1 MSTRRWWN
9 QTPNSEPGFMHAP
22 GNVARMPTPNLDD
35 FEKRIRQLEGELIG
49 IGTEID
55 RLGMKFNSVRDQL
68 VQVREQMA
76 NRLKESGIKA
86 EFMTTFPEIDMRLSD
101 DEPVAR

>member
-1 MSTRRWWN
+1 MTTRRWWN
-9 QTPNSEPGFMHAP
+9 QTPNSEPGFMH
-22 GNVARMPTPNLDD
+22 GHDNVARMPKPNLED

-55 RLGMKFNSVRDQL
+55 RLGMKFNSVHDQL
-68 VQVREQMA
+68 KQVREQMA

-101 DEPVAR
+101 DEPGRS